1 MKRILL
7 FAGILSVICLQS
19 CIYGDWNNGISGNG
33 NVQTEIIEIDGFT
46 GVHASSGID
55 VVLSQ
60 GDYYVEVVADE
71 NLQEY
76 ITVELK
82 GDMLVIGSERNLY
95 RAESKLVNVSLPEL
109 DELKIS
115 SAGDMEAD
123 GDFECEDLH
132 ISISSAGNLKLG
144 VTADD
149 IDLSISSSGDCDIWG
164 KCEKLHA
171 ELSSA
176 GNLNAYDLEADYVKV
191 RVSSAGDAKVWANE
205 EIDMGVSSAG
215 SIYYKGD
222 AKVTHKS
229 KSSAGSINHRD

>member
-46 GVHASSGID
+46 GVHASAGID
-55 VVLSQ
+55 VVISQ

-109 DELKIS
+109 EELKIS

-123 GDFECEDLH
+123 GDFECEDLN
-132 ISISSAGNLKLG
+132 INISSAGDLQLG
-144 VTADD
+144 VTADN

-164 KCEKLHA
+164 KCRKLRA
-171 ELSSA
+171 NLSSA

-222 AKVTHKS
+222 ATVTHKS
-229 KSSAGSINHRD
+229 KSSAGSISHRD